1 HNQLIPQIQK
11 VLWTINKYP
20 EKISADY
27 TYRGEKEF
35 KFLKDNEIDGYI
47 PNQKQTREHKGKTHK
62 NPYHKDNFQYDSE
75 KDIFKCPKKQIL
87 KFQKEYTYDNTIH
100 RLYYTLE
107 CQKCSK
113 KENCT
118 KSEIRTITEYGTIL
132 SKEMTEKMNSSKG
145 KTEYKKR
152 NSTVEPVFGILK
164 LHHGLENIPQKE
176 IDNIQTELNLIAIG
190 YNFKRIFNLKNKQDN
205 KKNSQ
210 NFCTMIKEKFPNAKI
225 KKEISLKI

>member
-1 HNQLIPQIQK
+1 
-11 VLWTINKYP
+11 
-20 EKISADY
+20 
-27 TYRGEKEF
+27 
-35 KFLKDNEIDGYI
+35 
-47 PNQKQTREHKGKTHK
+47 
-62 NPYHKDNFQYDSE
+62 
-75 KDIFKCPKKQIL
+75 
-87 KFQKEYTYDNTIH
+87 
-100 RLYYTLE
+100 
-107 CQKCSK
+107 
-113 KENCT
+113 
-118 KSEIRTITEYGTIL
+118 
-132 SKEMTEKMNSSKG
+132 MTEKMNSSKG